1 MLSTLYFPDFF
12 KLLEGLEK
20 SESKGQAL
28 KATENLFKFFDEN
41 GDGKLSKAEAKVG
54 FERLSKNVLSRPW
67 KGDMEKVFDE
77 LKDDQGKV
85 SIEGEME
92 YWYEMKW
99 NAYNLKLITFLLD
112 LMKHAEKD
120 CPYPDS
126 DKWGCQQ
133 STSPI
138 KQPCGYTIL
147 IIFVHSI
154 DSFNWKPLQ
163 IIFQNKLRKINPNNR
178 LKPEGAKG
186 NALNNINFFQTKT
199 EQLLRWLLRYKIHQ
213 IDLV

>member
-1 MLSTLYFPDFF
+1 MAVLKSLSPKDRHSRQQKICSSFLMRMETESFL
-12 KLLEGLEK
+12 KLKPRLVLKDCQRMFYLAHGRATWKRSLMNWRTI
-20 SESKGQAL
+20 KG
-28 KATENLFKFFDEN
+28 KF
-41 GDGKLSKAEAKVG
+41 LSKVRWNIG
-54 FERLSKNVLSRPW
+54 
-67 KGDMEKVFDE
+67 
-77 LKDDQGKV
+77 
-85 SIEGEME
+85 
-92 YWYEMKW
+92 MKW

-178 LKPEGAKG
+178 LKPEGSEWQRPK
-186 NALNNINFFQTKT
+186 
-199 EQLLRWLLRYKIHQ
+199 
-213 IDLV
+213 